1 MKENKSKR
9 EGLAMQHQ
17 LDAAVTP
24 RQVSFKKRSIKR
36 QGKTLYLFKN

>member
-24 RQVSFKKRSIKR
+24 RQVSFKKRSIKKTR
-36 QGKTLYLFKN
+36 QELYLFKN